1 MCNTKLIQLE
11 REIEK
16 ALEEIPDTTEL
27 LRRERST
34 LAYVRRRIKE
44 MMEGE

>member
-27 LRRERST
+27 LRQERST
-34 LAYVRRRIKE
+34 LAHVRHRIKE